1 MNRKLFCTAIIICFL
16 CCPVFL
22 VAQNKTI
29 DSLRNILTTYTSQPD
44 FERDTNYLNT
54 LNELGFKYAYLAPD
68 TTIVLS
74 QKVLTLCKQIN
85 YFAGEAEALK
95 NIGLVFNVKS
105 EYNKSLSYYSAAL
118 KIALAHGYKTGAG
131 KIYHNIGIVYSN
143 LGKYPEALDNYF
155 EALKIR
161 EELGE
166 KPGIAS
172 STNGIG
178 AIYFVQGKYKEADT
192 FYLKA
197 LKIAEEINFL
207 SGKEAGYSNI
217 GELNFRQGN
226 YTEAKHYLLKALD
239 VTKETGNKEAKAF
252 VFTLLASIYNKE
264 GKYNDAIVTFQ
275 QAKEVAIEVGTR
287 EYLSRSQ
294 IGLAEVY
301 LALKKTDSALVYAQ
315 EGIKTAEGISYTELL
330 RDGNE
335 ILSRIYEAKGLGMQA
350 YYHYKL
356 FKQFADSINNLQ
368 TEQRAANLA
377 AEYEYSKKEIQ
388 LKADQAKKDL
398 EFQRKSTQQW
408 WIIFS
413 ALAALFTA
421 LVVASLIYRSRQKEK
436 HSNQLLHQQNEEIEK
451 QKNTL
456 QLTLKDLKATQ
467 SQLIQSEKMASLGE
481 LTAGIAHEIQNPLN
495 FVNNFSEVNAELIA
509 EMKEEIENGNYG
521 EVKIIATDI
530 AVNEQKINHHGK
542 RADAIVKGMLQ
553 HSRSSIGVKEPSDIN
568 ALADEY
574 LRLAYHGLRA
584 KDNSFNAK
592 LETDFDE
599 GIGNINIIPQD
610 IGRVLLNLYN
620 NAFYAVKPPN
630 SQKGEHY
637 QPSVK
642 VSTKKIGDKVEIRV
656 SDNGSGIPQKIVDKI
671 FQPFFTT
678 KPTGQGTGLGL
689 SLSYDIVKAHGG
701 EITVETTE
709 GEGTTFI
716 IQLPTQDAL

>member
-1 MNRKLFCTAIIICFL
+1 MNRKLFCTGIILCFL

-22 VAQNKTI
+22 PAQNKTI
-29 DSLRNILTTYTSQPD
+29 DSLKSILNTYTSRSNV
-44 FERDTNYLNT
+44 ERDTNYLNT
-54 LNELGFKYAYLAPD
+54 LNELGFKYAYLNPD

-74 QKVLTLCKQIN
+74 QKVLALCKQIS

-105 EYNKSLSYYSAAL
+105 EYDKSLSYYSSAL
-118 KIALAHGYKTGAG
+118 KIALANGYKTGAG
-131 KIYHNIGIVYSN
+131 KIYHNVGIVYSN

-155 EALKIR
+155 QALRIR

-166 KPGIAS
+166 KLGIAS

-178 AIYFVQGKYKEADT
+178 AIYFVQGKYKEAGIY
-192 FYLKA
+192 YLKA

-226 YTEAKHYLLKALD
+226 FTVAKRYLLKALD
-239 VTKETGNKEAKAF
+239 VTNETGNKETQAF
-252 VFTLLASIYNKE
+252 IFTLLASIYNKE
-264 GKYNDAIVTFQ
+264 GKYNDAIATFQ
-275 QAKEVAIEVGTR
+275 QAKRVAVEVGTR

-301 LALKKTDSALVYAQ
+301 LALKKKDSALLFAQ
-315 EGIKTAEGISYTELL
+315 EGIKTAAGISYTELL

-350 YYHYKL
+350 YNHYKL

-368 TEQRAANLA
+368 TEQRAANLE

-388 LKADQAKKDL
+388 LKADQARKEL
-398 EFQRKSTQQW
+398 EFQRKNTQQW

-413 ALAALFTA
+413 AFAALFTA

-436 HSNQLLHQQNEEIEK
+436 HSNHLLHQQNEEIEK
-451 QKNTL
+451 QKDTL

-495 FVNNFSEVNAELIA
+495 FVNNFSELNKELLA
-509 EMKEEIENGNYG
+509 EMKDEMSKGNIDDANAIANDVTENS
-521 EVKIIATDI
+521 K
-530 AVNEQKINHHGK
+530 KINHHGK
-542 RADAIVKGMLQ
+542 RAESIVKGMLQ
-553 HSRSSIGVKEPSDIN
+553 HSRTSSGQKELTDIN
-568 ALADEY
+568 ALCDEY

-584 KDNSFNAK
+584 KEKDFNATF
-592 LETDFDE
+592 ETEFDASVE
-599 GIGNINIIPQD
+599 KINVVPQD
-610 IGRVLLNLYN
+610 IGRVLLNLVN
-620 NAFYAVKPPN
+620 NAFYAVNEKAKL
-630 SQKGEHY
+630 SASSY
-637 QPSVK
+637 QPIAK
-642 VSTKKIGDKVEIRV
+642 VSTRKLNNKIEIRV
-656 SDNGSGIPQKIVDKI
+656 EDNGTGIPQKVVDKI

-689 SLSYDIVKAHGG
+689 SLSYDIIKAHNG
-701 EITVETTE
+701 EIKVEAK
-709 GEGTTFI
+709 GSEGTAFI
-716 IQLPTQDAL
+716 IQLPVC